1 MIGFKVSPLLWKR
14 IYMSR
19 ERVERGAV
27 PPRAETHT
35 TTTSSRLTRADAG
48 LQDRRGV
55 FSYKLGFEF
64 HEFSDRAEA
73 VAFLE
78 ASKRHEHL
86 LSVGEKRTTRKQPPK
101 PLNTSPPPSVQQHAR
116 VFPKLTMSI
125 AQQLYQAG

>member
-1 MIGFKVSPLLWKR
+1 
-14 IYMSR
+14 MSR

-78 ASKRHEHL
+78 ASK
-86 LSVGEKRTTRKQPPK
+86 G
-101 PLNTSPPPSVQQHAR
+101 TSTCCPWAR
-116 VFPKLTMSI
+116 SGRPESSLRNP
-125 AQQLYQAG
+125 